1 MALLNIDTVI
11 RETIRTLK
19 ETAIGGG
26 VEIMSYKRNRT
37 VAIIVENDGQL
48 TVREKGYL
56 DDEESIDF
64 NILPKNLKKRI
75 KREFPRSRKLR
86 LVKFTDPSDLE
97 RIHQKI

>member
-11 RETIRTLK
+11 RETIRSLK

-26 VEIMSYKRNRT
+26 VEIMSYKRNRI
-37 VAIIVENDGQL
+37 VAIIVERNELL
-48 TVREKGYL
+48 TIREKGYL
-56 DDEESIDF
+56 DEEESTSF
-64 NILPKNLKKRI
+64 EALPKNLKKRI

-86 LVKFTDPSDLE
+86 LVKFADASELD